1 MHNTFLLKQ
10 SVAVQ
15 ALVMDARYR
24 WAISFDNDALERRL
38 SNDAGREVK
47 IPRDHLTD
55 STGIEGQGSL
65 AASEQQVPP
74 VFPFALISYSPF
86 LLPRFE

>member
-38 SNDAGREVK
+38 SNDAGSE
-47 IPRDHLTD
+47 D
-55 STGIEGQGSL
+55 S
-65 AASEQQVPP
+65 A
-74 VFPFALISYSPF
+74 
-86 LLPRFE
+86 